1 MQEIS
6 QEMSALLLKV
16 THAMC
21 TVQLEDSG
29 DAAVRSMQ
37 VAQLGVN
44 FHSHVSLADTPIAAP
59 ETTGNLHAKL
69 DQIMVKSAGAAQ
81 QHLFSQFCLNRR
93 VWPEA
98 LSRKRYSFRCVQK
111 F

>member
-1 MQEIS
+1 
-6 QEMSALLLKV
+6 MSALLLKV

-21 TVQLEDSG
+21 AVQLEDSG
-29 DAAVRSMQ
+29 NAAVRSTE
-37 VAQLGVN
+37 VAQLGVK
-44 FHSHVSLADTPIAAP
+44 FHSHVSLVDAPLAAP
-59 ETTGNLHAKL
+59 ETSGNLHAKL
-69 DQIMVKSAGAAQ
+69 DQIMVKSGGAAQ

-98 LSRKRYSFRCVQK
+98 LSQKLYTLRCVQK